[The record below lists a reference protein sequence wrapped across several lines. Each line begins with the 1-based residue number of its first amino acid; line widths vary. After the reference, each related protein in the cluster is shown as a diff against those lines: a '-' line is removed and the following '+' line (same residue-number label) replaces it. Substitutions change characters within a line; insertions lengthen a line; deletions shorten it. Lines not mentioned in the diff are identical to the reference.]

1 LVNPEADIDLTIDAA
16 RQAGTAAVTD
26 KISAVGVDSIQVTNE
41 TQQNALR
48 SRLAVDGFFA
58 SAVPVVEGLNR
69 IQVLGR
75 ANDGSI
81 GRDSITVHYE
91 PGGKRSLDLEFFCA
105 RKESGF
111 GGGTTQTAAK

>member
-1 LVNPEADIDLTIDAA
+1 M
-16 RQAGTAAVTD
+16 
-26 KISAVGVDSIQVTNE
+26 TNE
-41 TQQNALR
+41 TTEQNALR

-58 SAVPVVEGLNR
+58 SAVRVVEGLNR

-81 GRDSITVHYE
+81 GRDTITVHYE
-91 PGGKRSLDLEFFCA
+91 PGGKRSPIWNFSAA

-111 GGGTTQTAAK
+111 GGGTTQTAANDDYYPAMLFWPREYEECLETIPKRARAPST